1 MGALAYWAFDAGVLV
16 VMLHAFGVK
25 LPLPAVVLAYFLGS
39 LLNVVPLP
47 GSLSGG
53 LVGCLIALGS
63 PAGGAIAAVL
73 SYRALAVWLPAVP
86 GIVSLAS
93 LRASVAGWRTGAA
106 SRTLA
111 RQFAV

>member
-1 MGALAYWAFDAGVLV
+1 MLLSTSLRLPSTGVRSLIGEIAPGVGRAPRRRVWLARVLALA
-16 VMLHAFGVK
+16 
-25 LPLPAVVLAYFLGS
+25 S
-39 LLNVVPLP
+39 
-47 GSLSGG
+47 
-53 LVGCLIALGS
+53 
-63 PAGGAIAAVL
+63 GAIAAVL
-73 SYRALAVWLPAVP
+73 SYRALAAWLPAVP